1 MCERNK
7 IKVEY
12 KNYSI
17 PIFEGK
23 ITGEWESHGGLHLY
37 FSFKRLRWKLQTVIN
52 TLAYYFEVLI
62 TAVNCFIVPAP
73 SGNAIKLYL
82 CHS

>member
-1 MCERNK
+1 MNYFMCERNK

-12 KNYSI
+12 KNYSV

-23 ITGEWESHGGLHLY
+23 TTGEWESHCGLHLD
-37 FSFKRLRWKLQTVIN
+37 FSFKRLGWKLN

-62 TAVNCFIVPAP
+62 TAVHCFIVPVP
-73 SGNAIKLYL
+73 SGNVIKLYL